1 MVFGIERIKYLE
13 ENWKNIAL
21 LVLNSA
27 RNLVDVKEAIVY
39 GSVIKGRTMGSSD
52 LDIALVIRNLDAKKL
67 SELLIKIHLSLPED
81 ISELV
86 DLNLIDEKDEKEF
99 LKFAGYY
106 IILK

>member
-1 MVFGIERIKYLE
+1 MFGIERIKYLE

-99 LKFAGYY
+99 LKFAEYY

>member
-1 MVFGIERIKYLE
+1 VFGIERIKYLE

>member
-1 MVFGIERIKYLE
+1 MFGIERIKYLE